1 MLVWIYYW
9 VDERIVRRTVAPK
22 EQSHCNPG
30 RRLARFSENYR
41 HSKIWNS
48 ETKQCTGQSRKGDEG
63 DAKLSPKSLTF
74 VTNMT
79 VSGSFIPTRNS
90 NSNSRAAIG
99 KVRCDQA
106 TKCVPSS
113 ATLVYAWSSFQFITN
128 GALPWRRS
136 FLWISFWKSQWGCS
150 ANSNYSFE
158 VAIPASQI
166 VHVLARNNPNK
177 SFNSPRPNFRTE
189 CGQCQSLAWKS
200 SKMKEDLETNKVLL
214 AEKDD
219 QIADL
224 LAGNDCSN
232 L

>member
-1 MLVWIYYW
+1 MNALYEERLRQKNSLIAILAEDLQDFQRIIDTQKFEILKLNNLLVN
-9 VDERIVRRTVAPK
+9 
-22 EQSHCNPG
+22 QG
-30 RRLARFSENYR
+30 
-41 HSKIWNS
+41 
-48 ETKQCTGQSRKGDEG
+48 KGM
-63 DAKLSPKSLTF
+63 KVTRNCHQSLTF

-113 ATLVYAWSSFQFITN
+113 ATLVYAWSSFQFTTN
-128 GALPWRRS
+128 GPLPRRRS
-136 FLWISFWKSQWGCS
+136 FLWINFWKSQLGCS
-150 ANSNYSFE
+150 VNSNNSFE

-232 L
+232 S